1 MSENNK
7 SNEKALEKKI
17 TEINRD
23 IELYRQAIENA
34 EGALEEAERELNELL
49 ADNYE
54 PMLPIEPHP

>member
-54 PMLPIEPHP
+54 PTLPIEPHP